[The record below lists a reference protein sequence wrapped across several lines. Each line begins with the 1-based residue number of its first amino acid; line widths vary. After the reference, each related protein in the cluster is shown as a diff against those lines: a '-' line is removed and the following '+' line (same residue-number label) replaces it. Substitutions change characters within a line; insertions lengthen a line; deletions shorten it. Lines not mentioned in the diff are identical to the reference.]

1 MSRAAGGGA
10 GVGRTATLARAA
22 AAGLTVMAVLA
33 GCTDATDDSLGGFG
47 LPVVD
52 PEDVPGERERLTG
65 VMHVERDG
73 CFTWTGDGDGDSE
86 GETDER
92 RWVVWPRG
100 AEQDGDRVRLEDG
113 SEVIDGAAITG
124 SGLRAD
130 AAALPDWELTD
141 SYFRAFGTFCGAD
154 ESGIVVLDDVRL
166 DRP

>member
-1 MSRAAGGGA
+1 MRRAAGGGG
-10 GVGRTATLARAA
+10 GVDRAVVARAA
-22 AAGLTVMAVLA
+22 AAGLTAAAVLA
-33 GCTDATDDSLGGFG
+33 GCTDATDDALGGFG

-52 PEDVPGERERLTG
+52 PDDVPGEREQLTG
-65 VMHVERDG
+65 VVHVERDG
-73 CFTWTGDGDGDSE
+73 CFTWTGDGDGDGDS
-86 GETDER
+86 ETDER

-113 SEVIDGAAITG
+113 DEITDGDTLTG
-124 SGLRAD
+124 TGLRAD

-154 ESGIVVLDDVRL
+154 ERGIVVLDDVRL